1 MKINKLWYVCILV
14 RLSMIL
20 IIRYFNRN
28 PKSKSKFIPLI
39 LMAMGL
45 GFMFKA
51 ITGSN
56 NETQVAKVF
65 WHETRYVHGSLYLL
79 AAYYLYKKNL
89 DMNSMVL
96 FTDVVFSFIYRFYTR
111 Q

>member
-1 MKINKLWYVCILV
+1 MNINKLWYVCIIV

-20 IIRYFNRN
+20 IIRYFNN
-28 PKSKSKFIPLI
+28 KSKFIPLI

-56 NETQVAKVF
+56 NETQIAKVF

-79 AAYYLYKKNL
+79 AAYYLYKNNL
-89 DMNSMVL
+89 DMNSMIL
-96 FTDVVFSFIYRFYTR
+96 FTDVIFSFIYRFYT
-111 Q
+111 QQ